1 MNFYEIVRLL
11 KIGNM
16 LTHIVQL
23 LSLGP
28 FHRANQAL
36 LHFRKKETI
45 KFKLTNQTVASFE
58 IT

>member
-45 KFKLTNQTVASFE
+45 KFKLTN
-58 IT
+58 

>member
-28 FHRANQAL
+28 FHRATNQAL
-36 LHFRKKETI
+36 IISEKR
-45 KFKLTNQTVASFE
+45 NY
-58 IT
+58 

>member
-36 LHFRKKETI
+36 IISEKK
-45 KFKLTNQTVASFE
+45 KLLNLS
-58 IT
+58 